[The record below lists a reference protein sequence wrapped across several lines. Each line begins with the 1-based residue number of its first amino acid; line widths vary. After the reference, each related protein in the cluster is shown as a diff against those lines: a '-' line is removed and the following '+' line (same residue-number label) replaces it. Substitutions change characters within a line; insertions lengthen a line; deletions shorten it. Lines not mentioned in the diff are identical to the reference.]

1 MRDRRAAMIWVA
13 GMLSVALGAW
23 AVTLALCWPTYFEMN
38 PATGAVA
45 ALADAAL
52 GHRVPGGNEGD
63 AFLATFYFPPEP
75 LLTAAGRRLG
85 LDWKDALRVGSVVG
99 GLLLLGAVGWATR
112 AAGARRGGAWL
123 AIALLASTYF
133 FKSSS
138 LGGRAD
144 LLAAAFSIA
153 ALASWLGDRDLRGW
167 RVPVLAACSFLVK
180 ATSVAVPVALVLFLL
195 ARREPSA
202 LLRFAWRFAVAALA
216 IVALLWPFGGPTWY
230 ASAIRE
236 LATAT
241 PCIWSAS
248 RGPAEVLRYLGA
260 HAELA
265 ALAALALAAVVTRT
279 GRASPLAAYGVAVL
293 ALALFVMANH
303 GAGHNHLDDATA
315 FAAVCA
321 AQWSSR
327 RVGRGALWPAFLLS
341 IVVVSATWRD
351 LVPVL
356 RHTPNPENRRTV
368 VVAAVRDERGA
379 VFTEDALLAL
389 AAGREPV
396 ISDPGALRS
405 LVLKGDP
412 RAERVV
418 TALRERRYELVV
430 LMMDLDAGAY
440 WYRNFHL
447 GDPVVAAIRARYRHA
462 GTVDGYALYR
472 PIEAP
477 EPAVP

>member
-1 MRDRRAAMIWVA
+1 
-13 GMLSVALGAW
+13 MLSVALGAW
-23 AVTLALCWPTYFEMN
+23 ALTLALCWPTYFEMN

-45 ALADAAL
+45 ALADAVL
-52 GHRVPGGNEGD
+52 THRVPGGDEGE

-85 LDWKDALRVGSVVG
+85 LDWKDALRVGSVLG
-99 GLLLLGAVGWATR
+99 GVLLLGAVGWATR
-112 AAGARRGGAWL
+112 AADARRGGAWL
-123 AIALLASTYF
+123 AIALVASTYF

-153 ALASWLGDRDLRGW
+153 ALASWLSDRELRGW
-167 RVPVLAACSFLVK
+167 KVPVFAACSFLIK
-180 ATSVAVPVALVLFLL
+180 ATSVAVPVALVLFQLV
-195 ARREPSA
+195 RREPSP
-202 LLRFAWRFAVAALA
+202 LLRFAWRFAVSALA
-216 IVALLWPFGGPTWY
+216 LVALLWPFGGPTWY
-230 ASAIRE
+230 ASAMRE

-241 PCIWSAS
+241 PCIWSVS
-248 RGPAEVLRYLGA
+248 RGPAEILRYLGA

-265 ALAALALAAVVTRT
+265 AIAALALAALVSRT
-279 GRASPLAAYGVAVL
+279 GRGTPLVAYGVAAV

-321 AQWSSR
+321 AQWTSR

-341 IVVVSATWRD
+341 IVLVSATWRD

-356 RHTPNPENRRTV
+356 RHTPNPENRRTA
-368 VVAAVRDERGA
+368 VVAAVREEPGA
-379 VFTEDALLAL
+379 VFTEDALLTL
-389 AAGREPV
+389 AAGRDPE

-418 TALRERRYELVV
+418 AAVREGRYSLVV

-440 WYRNFHL
+440 WYHNFHL
-447 GDPVVAAIRARYRHA
+447 GDPVVKAIRGRYRLA

-472 PIEAP
+472 PIESAT
-477 EPAVP
+477 PARP